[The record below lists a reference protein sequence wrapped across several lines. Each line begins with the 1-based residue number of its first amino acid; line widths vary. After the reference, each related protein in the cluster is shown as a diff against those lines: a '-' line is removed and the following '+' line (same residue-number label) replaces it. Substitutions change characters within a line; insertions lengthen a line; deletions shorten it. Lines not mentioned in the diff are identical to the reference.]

1 MISGSHKIVMTKL
14 LAYYNE
20 GLRDSAFGTDNW
32 TLWSRDKEFEEHLGV
47 DAARTVDLIFY
58 M

>member
-1 MISGSHKIVMTKL
+1 MTKL